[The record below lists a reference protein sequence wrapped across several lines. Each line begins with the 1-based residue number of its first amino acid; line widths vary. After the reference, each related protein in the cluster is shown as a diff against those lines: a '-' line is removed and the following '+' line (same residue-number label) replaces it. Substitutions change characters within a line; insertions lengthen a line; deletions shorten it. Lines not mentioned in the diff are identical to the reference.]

1 MNKKIVTVTAGIRKK
16 KPLATKTVI
25 IKSPSTVMKGRT
37 SSLLREA
44 LLLPQRP
51 LPKAYVLQN
60 TSASTKDNNNEFT
73 EDRISN
79 ASSSKGVSYY
89 SFAMSNVD
97 RI

>member
-1 MNKKIVTVTAGIRKK
+1 MNKKIVTVTASATGIRKK

-37 SSLLREA
+37 PSLLREA

-60 TSASTKDNNNEFT
+60 NSASTKDNNNEFN
-73 EDRISN
+73 EDRITN
-79 ASSSKGVSYY
+79 ASSSKGVSCI
-89 SFAMSNVD
+89 SFE
-97 RI
+97 